1 MPVRNTVISIDVF
14 IIGFDKRSV
23 SFIRLSFENRIK
35 QISSMFIHN
44 VSGLTFHH
52 QCQGHRIRSG
62 NESWQSPIGRKL
74 RDGLKT
80 RRRKTGRA
88 NSDIFLDIT
97 FLLLELFFNLN

>member
-1 MPVRNTVISIDVF
+1 MPVRNPVISIDVF

-62 NESWQSPIGRKL
+62 NESWQSPIGRKWWLVKVVTRARVRFQIRIFFITSLL
-74 RDGLKT
+74 RH
-80 RRRKTGRA
+80 
-88 NSDIFLDIT
+88 
-97 FLLLELFFNLN
+97 